1 MLCCSFRQIV
11 LDRSVKFNTLFET
24 VTQCVGKILL
34 FWFCE
39 GSACVS
45 LSWSDGLCRDTAKLS
60 DELRSSGMS
69 GQDVKGRLFG
79 CLFMVVVS
87 SNRLAYNGGIKDI
100 CPISTLHGTF

>member
-1 MLCCSFRQIV
+1 V
-11 LDRSVKFNTLFET
+11 
-24 VTQCVGKILL
+24 
-34 FWFCE
+34 
-39 GSACVS
+39 SACVS

-87 SNRLAYNGGIKDI
+87 SNRLAYNVLALGAVADFEAQSFHLTTKVDAR
-100 CPISTLHGTF
+100 